1 MASGRRKPQKSARNC
16 IFESHNREK
25 VNFAVETNSLS
36 VPSLIECILY
46 TIVEQVDK
54 SPAEPH
60 QTNLNFKQVSTNSRF
75 RIFWLIER
83 KKIRKFF
90 FYKLEKYVIKITQ
103 RGMGSRNQI
112 FTETLSRQDFGISA
126 YLEFAEK
133 REIQSDNDQKMIL
146 KFSRLL
152 RILARHS
159 LKENFELSEIF
170 SYV

>member
-1 MASGRRKPQKSARNC
+1 M
-16 IFESHNREK
+16 
-25 VNFAVETNSLS
+25 
-36 VPSLIECILY
+36 
-46 TIVEQVDK
+46 
-54 SPAEPH
+54 
-60 QTNLNFKQVSTNSRF
+60 
-75 RIFWLIER
+75 ER
-83 KKIRKFF
+83 KKIEKF
-90 FYKLEKYVIKITQ
+90 LIKITQ

-170 SYV
+170 SYIKR